1 MDCLSEVDY
10 KNPENHVDN
19 EHLSIGFVTRQT
31 TNKLLK
37 EGDISSQQ
45 HTKIFDAANTFFLRA
60 TEYLLKWCPLQD
72 ELVKHATWLDFEKR
86 LEKCF
91 HSVEYFVH
99 QYPNIFPEM
108 HMDQLNE
115 QFLNY
120 QLLSADEIPPV
131 VKETAGLNKDDPYQV
146 DVLWEYL
153 RGLKKPGAS
162 RCEFDFSSKWLKW

>member
-1 MDCLSEVDY
+1 M
-10 KNPENHVDN
+10 
-19 EHLSIGFVTRQT
+19 
-31 TNKLLK
+31 LL
-37 EGDISSQQ
+37 
-45 HTKIFDAANTFFLRA
+45 
-60 TEYLLKWCPLQD
+60 
-72 ELVKHATWLDFEKR
+72 KHATWLDFEKR

-108 HMDQLNE
+108 DMDRLNE

-131 VKETAGLNKDDPYQV
+131 VKETSGLNKDDPYQV

-153 RGLKKPGAS
+153 RGVKKPGAS
-162 RCEFDFSSKWLKW
+162 RCEFDLLFRKAEVVMTIPHSNAGEERIFFFD